1 MSFLILLKT
10 KLKNHP
16 IPPST
21 GSVIFATSNIVK
33 PDTVNPNGPSVVLS
47 SGIKVLNLRAFG
59 YSVPPTEMYG
69 RMSHLTSKDTF
80 KPDMLSASGTCSS

>member
-1 MSFLILLKT
+1 MSR

-33 PDTVNPNGPSVVLS
+33 SNPEIVIS
-47 SGIKVLNLRAFG
+47 SGIKVLNVRAFG

-69 RMSHLTSKDTF
+69 RMSDLTPKDTF
-80 KPDMLSASGTCSS
+80 KPVIPSSPGSCRS